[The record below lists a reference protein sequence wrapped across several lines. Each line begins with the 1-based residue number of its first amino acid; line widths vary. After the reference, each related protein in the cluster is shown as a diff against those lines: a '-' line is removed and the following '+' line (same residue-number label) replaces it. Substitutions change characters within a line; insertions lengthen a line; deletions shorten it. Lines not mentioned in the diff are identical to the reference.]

1 MKTITENT
9 VQAGQGRM
17 NIKEIARVAGV
28 SPATISRVLNGSGYV
43 KEETKKKV
51 MAAVEKNNYT
61 PSLIAR
67 SLSGRDSFSIGVILP
82 SASQRVYSGILEGIC
97 RLAQPFGYNI
107 VLMNTG
113 GDIKKQHEFL
123 EAAEN
128 QRMKGL
134 IVAPAASDGRGTR
147 DKLLH
152 LEEQGM
158 PVILTEGNIKGAPF
172 DCVFGDNWRGAYEG
186 AESLMD
192 AGHKKIAVIREK
204 GNFREDRERFRG
216 FMQAMEDHGLEVS
229 DEYVIY
235 NGESGAETADAIARL
250 LEENTP
256 PTALFALSG
265 EGTCS
270 CMKCLE
276 RKGLTAGEDL
286 GFMGFDDQ
294 PVLYELGYR
303 LSVVERD
310 AVEQG
315 REAMRL
321 LQERFDE
328 KEQERRIGKR
338 VMVPCRLILRGSGN
352 MKTVTESARKKKLAG
367 KKEKE
372 SPER

>member
-113 GDIKKQHEFL
+113 GDIKKQHELL

-134 IVAPAASDGRGTR
+134 IVAPAASDDRGTR

-229 DEYVIY
+229 DEYLKF
-235 NGESGAETADAIARL
+235 N
-250 LEENTP
+250 
-256 PTALFALSG
+256 
-265 EGTCS
+265 
-270 CMKCLE
+270 
-276 RKGLTAGEDL
+276 
-286 GFMGFDDQ
+286 
-294 PVLYELGYR
+294 
-303 LSVVERD
+303 
-310 AVEQG
+310 
-315 REAMRL
+315 
-321 LQERFDE
+321 
-328 KEQERRIGKR
+328 
-338 VMVPCRLILRGSGN
+338 
-352 MKTVTESARKKKLAG
+352 
-367 KKEKE
+367 
-372 SPER
+372 

>member
-1 MKTITENT
+1 M
-9 VQAGQGRM
+9 QA
-17 NIKEIARVAGV
+17 IKRLQ
-28 SPATISRVLNGSGYV
+28 SFV
-43 KEETKKKV
+43 K
-51 MAAVEKNNYT
+51 
-61 PSLIAR
+61 
-67 SLSGRDSFSIGVILP
+67 
-82 SASQRVYSGILEGIC
+82 
-97 RLAQPFGYNI
+97 
-107 VLMNTG
+107 
-113 GDIKKQHEFL
+113 
-123 EAAEN
+123 
-128 QRMKGL
+128 
-134 IVAPAASDGRGTR
+134 
-147 DKLLH
+147 
-152 LEEQGM
+152 
-158 PVILTEGNIKGAPF
+158 
-172 DCVFGDNWRGAYEG
+172 
-186 AESLMD
+186 
-192 AGHKKIAVIREK
+192 K

-265 EGTCS
+265 AGTCS

-328 KEQERRIGKR
+328 KNRNAE
-338 VMVPCRLILRGSGN
+338 S
-352 MKTVTESARKKKLAG
+352 ESA
-367 KKEKE
+367 
-372 SPER
+372 

>member
-1 MKTITENT
+1 M
-9 VQAGQGRM
+9 
-17 NIKEIARVAGV
+17 
-28 SPATISRVLNGSGYV
+28 
-43 KEETKKKV
+43 
-51 MAAVEKNNYT
+51 T

-134 IVAPAASDGRGTR
+134 IVAPAASDDRGTR

-192 AGHKKIAVIREK
+192 AGHKRLQSFVKKAIS
-204 GNFREDRERFRG
+204 ERTGSVF
-216 FMQAMEDHGLEVS
+216 
-229 DEYVIY
+229 
-235 NGESGAETADAIARL
+235 GALCRQWRIMAW
-250 LEENTP
+250 
-256 PTALFALSG
+256 
-265 EGTCS
+265 
-270 CMKCLE
+270 
-276 RKGLTAGEDL
+276 
-286 GFMGFDDQ
+286 
-294 PVLYELGYR
+294 
-303 LSVVERD
+303 
-310 AVEQG
+310 
-315 REAMRL
+315 
-321 LQERFDE
+321 RFP
-328 KEQERRIGKR
+328 
-338 VMVPCRLILRGSGN
+338 MN
-352 MKTVTESARKKKLAG
+352 M
-367 KKEKE
+367 
-372 SPER
+372 